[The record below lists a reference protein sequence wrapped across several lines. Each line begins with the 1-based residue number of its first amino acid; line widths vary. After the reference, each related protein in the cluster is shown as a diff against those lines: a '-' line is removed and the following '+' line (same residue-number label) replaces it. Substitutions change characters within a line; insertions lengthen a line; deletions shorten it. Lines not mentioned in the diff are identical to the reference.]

1 MLHQAY
7 NNGPVP
13 IQAAA
18 RHMTEARGKEG
29 GGVLMSQQTYF
40 SYPCP
45 TLQTEGTIADAS
57 SFVALG

>member
-29 GGVLMSQQTYF
+29 GGSLVNKPLEPSVP
-40 SYPCP
+40 SYRHRE
-45 TLQTEGTIADAS
+45 Q
-57 SFVALG
+57 